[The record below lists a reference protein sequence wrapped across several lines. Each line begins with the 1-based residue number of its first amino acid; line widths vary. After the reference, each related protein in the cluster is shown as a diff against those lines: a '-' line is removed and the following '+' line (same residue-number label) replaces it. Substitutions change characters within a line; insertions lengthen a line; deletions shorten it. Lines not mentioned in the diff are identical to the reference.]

1 MTFSNTTNVIY
12 FSPTHGSEKIAKAVA
27 SGVGMSRRKY
37 TDLTC
42 DFDDSEISI
51 ENELAIISVPVY
63 AGRVAPI
70 ALQRLS
76 RLRADNCPAI
86 LLCTYGNRDY
96 EDALVELFDF
106 VTQIGFKPI
115 AAGAFVA
122 EHSYSRPNMGI
133 AEGRP
138 DSSDLALAKKFGA
151 NCLKKLNE
159 YNCFAPFEIKGNR
172 PYRVVG
178 PSTPMAPISN
188 DNCHGCGTCIDAC
201 PTNAIKLADSG
212 DKVVTDINKCIKC
225 CACVKICPNN
235 ARIFE
240 TPYTAMLHTNCA
252 TLREPEIFM

>member
-1 MTFSNTTNVIY
+1 MNFSNTTNVIY

-42 DFDDSEISI
+42 DLDDSEIAI
-51 ENELAIISVPVY
+51 KDELAIISVPVY

-76 RLRADNCPAI
+76 RLKADNCPAI

-96 EDALVELFDF
+96 EDALVELFDT
-106 VTQIGFKPI
+106 VTKTGFKPI

-122 EHSYSRPNMGI
+122 EHSYSRPGMGI

-138 DSSDLALAKKFGA
+138 DNSDIALAKKFGES
-151 NCLKKLNE
+151 CLKKLNE

-178 PSTPMAPISN
+178 PSTPMAPVSN
-188 DNCHGCGTCIDAC
+188 DDCHGCGTCIDVC
-201 PTNAIKLADSG
+201 PTEAIKLADSG

-235 ARIFE
+235 ARIFD
-240 TPYTAMLHTNCA
+240 TPYTAMLHMGCA
-252 TLREPEIFM
+252 ARREPEIFI